1 MLVAMTRPGRPGR
14 CEAATWQAFWGEAM
28 RASVS
33 LAVTRIRSS
42 ITYLVHRE
50 AGEGVLSRE
59 EARGPKAGSARRPG
73 SVWRGL

>member
-1 MLVAMTRPGRPGR
+1 
-14 CEAATWQAFWGEAM
+14 M

-42 ITYLVHRE
+42 IAYLVHRE

-59 EARGPKAGSARRPG
+59 AARGPKAGSARRPG